1 MPDVW
6 LVYSPGG
13 EIPEFEGVFQNE
25 ADAKT
30 VAEQIGGQCDPV
42 KVYAAGDTSLHNEY
56 LWRSS
61 AQAVTSMRVI
71 VAHGFR
77 ESWVAT
83 KDSDGLLRGGQEV
96 GVSRC
101 ESERNHYGDTNWF
114 VSAYA
119 ETGEEAERLVV
130 AKIREVVGPEVDSWE
145 VRRRGV
151 HFDV

>member
-1 MPDVW
+1 MTAW

-13 EIPEFEGVFQNE
+13 EIPTFEGVFETE

-30 VAEQIGGQCDPV
+30 VAEQIGGQYDPV
-42 KVYAAGDTSLHNEY
+42 KRYAAGDTSLHNEY

-61 AQAVTSMRVI
+61 AQAVGSMRVI
-71 VAHGFR
+71 VAHGSS
-77 ESWVAT
+77 ESWVAA
-83 KDSDGLLRGGQEV
+83 KDSSGLLHGGQEP

-101 ESERNHYGDTNWF
+101 EPETNDYGTNWF

-119 ETGEEAERLVV
+119 ETGEEAERLVM
-130 AKIREVVGPEVDSWE
+130 AKIREVVGPEVDSWN

-151 HFDV
+151 DFDV